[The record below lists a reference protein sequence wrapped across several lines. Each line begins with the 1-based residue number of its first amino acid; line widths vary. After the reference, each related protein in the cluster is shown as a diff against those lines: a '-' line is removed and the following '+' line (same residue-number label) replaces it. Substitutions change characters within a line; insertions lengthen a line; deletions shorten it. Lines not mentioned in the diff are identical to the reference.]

1 MPLYLSEL
9 TGTESSSDSSSS
21 MDSGELDRLV
31 EEVSKPRIIPVRGE
45 NSMYQWMIRQRDSIQ
60 SPISLDTP
68 PNDDTENEET
78 KDDKDE
84 GLENFDSYGEEDTTV
99 PQDEEKGDDNSGDND
114 GVVSAVESEGMME
127 GRAPAGASPKAT
139 SSTQFGA
146 DVESCEDFNDGG
158 GLLPK
163 YQDTAVVD
171 SLNRELDVF
180 GLPRVSLTK
189 SSELVSTF
197 WDALTELKERGRV
210 VQTQADEI
218 ARLQSSLYH
227 VNHNEADLTDHIG
240 RLKHAVSVA
249 ESRANAAE
257 MELNSFRASKAEE
270 IKWMQTTLS
279 NTAAQLRQS
288 EHRVT
293 AKEVVNSRLMK
304 KLHDVAKRE
313 RLKALEGDG
322 EKLKGLEV
330 ELIQKRKEVGIIL
343 LLFRFWRNI
352 RR

>member
-1 MPLYLSEL
+1 MPLYLSES
-9 TGTESSSDSSSS
+9 TGTESSSDSTSS
-21 MDSGELDRLV
+21 MDSGELVRLV
-31 EEVSKPRIIPVRGE
+31 EEVSKPRAIPVHGDD
-45 NSMYQWMIRQRDSIQ
+45 SMRQWAIRQRDSTQ

-68 PNDDTENEET
+68 PNDDVENKET

-84 GLENFDSYGEEDTTV
+84 ELENFDSYGEEDTTV
-99 PQDEEKGDDNSGDND
+99 PQDEEKGDDDSGDND
-114 GVVSAVESEGMME
+114 GGVVSAVESEGMRE
-127 GRAPAGASPKAT
+127 ERAPAGASPKAT

-146 DVESCEDFNDGG
+146 DVESCEDFDDGG
-158 GLLPK
+158 GFLPK

-180 GLPRVSLTK
+180 GLSRVSLTK
-189 SSELVSTF
+189 PSELVSTF

-227 VNHNEADLTDHIG
+227 VNHNEADLTDSIE
-240 RLKHAVSVA
+240 RSKHAVSVA

-270 IKWMQTTLS
+270 MKRMQTTLS

-293 AKEVVNSRLMK
+293 AKEVVNSRLIK
-304 KLHDVAKRE
+304 KLYDVAKRE
-313 RLKALEGDG
+313 RVKAIEGGG

-330 ELIQKRKEVGIIL
+330 ELIEKRKEVGIIF
-343 LLFRFWRNI
+343 LLFPF
-352 RR
+352 